1 MGPQRMFGMTP
12 WVRRLMVANL
22 FVFLLQSTLFTSPAF
37 VQQFGFNPLFA
48 LARPWTF
55 VTYQFLHGG
64 VLHLAFNMLALYVFG
79 PPVEERMGGRAFLS
93 YYLLCGFGG
102 AILSFGLLQLPRPMG
117 TVIGASGAIYGVALA
132 FAWYWPNEPIYVFPL
147 PEPIAAK
154 WLVAFAVIISL
165 VLAFLS
171 QADGVAHLAHLG
183 GFAAGL
189 VYLKTQDWRVTRAE
203 RRLRAAAPPGVLVHP
218 AARVARGSDAHP
230 RPSRPADRDRAQH
243 EIDRVLDKISAS
255 GLQSLTPAER
265 KFLTEISKRMR
276 RPQ

>member
-12 WVRRLMVANL
+12 WVRRLMVACL
-22 FVFLLQSTLFTSPAF
+22 FVFLLQSTLFTSPVF
-37 VQQFGFNPLFA
+37 VRQFGFNPLLA
-48 LARPWTF
+48 LAQPWTF
-55 VTYQFLHGG
+55 LTYLFLHAGI
-64 VLHLAFNMLALYVFG
+64 LHLAFNMLALYVFG
-79 PPVEERMGGRAFLS
+79 PPVEERMGGRAFLV

-102 AILSFGLLQLPRPMG
+102 AVLSFGLLQLPRPMG

-132 FAWYWPNEPIYVFPL
+132 FAWFWPNEPIYVFPF

-154 WLVAFAVIISL
+154 WLVAFAVVVSL
-165 VLAFLS
+165 VLAWWAS
-171 QADGVAHLAHLG
+171 DGVAHLAHLG

-218 AARVARGSDAHP
+218 AVRVARGSAAQP
-230 RPSRPADRDRAQH
+230 RPARPADRDRTQH

-276 RPQ
+276 RPE